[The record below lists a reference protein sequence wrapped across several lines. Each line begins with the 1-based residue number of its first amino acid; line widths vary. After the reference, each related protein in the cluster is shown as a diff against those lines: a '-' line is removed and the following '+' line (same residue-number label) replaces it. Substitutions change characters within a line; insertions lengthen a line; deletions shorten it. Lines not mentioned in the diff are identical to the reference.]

1 VDCIVSSKSL
11 TAEWFA
17 MQAKFEQKLNE
28 FLDEKIHTDGEVAQ
42 VSSEVI
48 LAGGKRIRPILLLK
62 SFEMAG
68 GKDLDEVFPLA
79 IAFELIHTATLVHDD
94 IYDNAKTRRGVPTLH
109 EKFGLAKAM
118 IAGDW
123 MFVQG
128 FGLGG
133 KFDEKVVEIVSQSC
147 ARIASAEYKQ
157 LDHILDT
164 TTRPEDYLEIVQG
177 KTAGPFS
184 AACDVAAY
192 LAKIPSKQ
200 REELARFG
208 LELGM
213 AFQLVDDLLDI
224 RGDERMGKPRGADV
238 YEGKMTLPLI
248 HAITILHGQDQD
260 ELIEIIK
267 KFDDSKFDRLIA
279 LLEQANSINYS
290 EILIK
295 NHAERA
301 LDCLEAFNDTDSK
314 KLLREIVEYA
324 IDRIV

>member
-1 VDCIVSSKSL
+1 
-11 TAEWFA
+11 

-28 FLDEKIHTDGEVAQ
+28 FLDEKINTDGEVAR

-62 SFEMAG
+62 SYEMAG
-68 GKDLDEVFPLA
+68 GKNLDEVLPLA

-177 KTAGPFS
+177 KTAGPFQQP
-184 AACDVAAY
+184 AM
-192 LAKIPSKQ
+192 LQHI
-200 REELARFG
+200 
-208 LELGM
+208 
-213 AFQLVDDLLDI
+213 
-224 RGDERMGKPRGADV
+224 
-238 YEGKMTLPLI
+238 
-248 HAITILHGQDQD
+248 
-260 ELIEIIK
+260 
-267 KFDDSKFDRLIA
+267 
-279 LLEQANSINYS
+279 
-290 EILIK
+290 
-295 NHAERA
+295 
-301 LDCLEAFNDTDSK
+301 
-314 KLLREIVEYA
+314 
-324 IDRIV
+324 